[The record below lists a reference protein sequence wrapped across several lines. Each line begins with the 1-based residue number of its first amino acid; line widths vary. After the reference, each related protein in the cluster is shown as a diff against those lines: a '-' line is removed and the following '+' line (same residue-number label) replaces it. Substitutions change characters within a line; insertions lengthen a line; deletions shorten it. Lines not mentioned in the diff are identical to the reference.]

1 MTENS
6 LNHPYISD
14 AAAAIL
20 PRVLRFLAHDRCGDI
35 WDRCELVERLQ
46 WVGLARVPLDDTI
59 TIRPWEKLPA
69 HTRQQLAQW
78 LARTGS
84 LFARLAH
91 LSVRAND

>member
-1 MTENS
+1 MKDAN
-6 LNHPYISD
+6 LDHPYISD

-20 PRVLRFLAHDRCGDI
+20 PRVLKFLAHERCGDI

-46 WVGLARVPLDDTI
+46 WTTLAHIALENDI

-78 LARTGS
+78 LARTTA
-84 LFARLAH
+84 LYARLAQI
-91 LSVRAND
+91 SSQG